1 MVHSLG
7 GMPLIMVEK
16 SWRPKSEEASDN
28 AIYSQGE
35 MGVGHQYSVYKVI
48 SSF

>member
-16 SWRPKSEEASDN
+16 SWRPESEEAGDN
-28 AIYSQGE
+28 AIYYSQGE
-35 MGVGHQYSVYKVI
+35 MAKTTTETKDK
-48 SSF
+48 